1 MPPRGYFLEL
11 PVILSYSHIA
21 RVIRDTSGSF
31 MPSPSAQSATQPQ
44 NTIDAPYTSWHDMYM
59 RSHHVTL
66 TEPVSELIESQIAS
80 GRFKDFSA
88 AMQEAAWNYFF
99 EKSPFEEYGVTPGQV
114 ASRYKRDVAETKRL
128 KRAGKLKPWKA

>member
-1 MPPRGYFLEL
+1 MTDCDYLAKERGSVSEASRSNF
-11 PVILSYSHIA
+11 A
-21 RVIRDTSGSF
+21 WQSGLGRSG
-31 MPSPSAQSATQPQ
+31 AQPQ
-44 NTIDAPYTSWHDMYM
+44 NTIDDPYTSCHDMYM

-114 ASRYKRDVAETKRL
+114 ATRYKRDVAETKRL